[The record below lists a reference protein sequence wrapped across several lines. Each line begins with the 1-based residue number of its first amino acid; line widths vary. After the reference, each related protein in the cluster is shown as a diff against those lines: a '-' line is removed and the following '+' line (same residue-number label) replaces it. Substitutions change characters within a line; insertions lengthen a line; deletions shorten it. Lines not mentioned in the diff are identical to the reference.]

1 MATKIKFN
9 FKKAK
14 FKIAWL
20 KALKVIF
27 GLELQTAKIA
37 VDSGEFYYT
46 LKDNETYEAICIKVA
61 EVCGTIVA
69 EVCGTIG
76 ESFFSEEEIKNVMSV
91 VEPQIESQSTK
102 NINTTNNSRNIQE
115 ITPNVVKV
123 GSVYI
128 LTEEEYNHLYKCRGL
143 LMDMLGTYKQFL
155 QAYESFK

>member
-1 MATKIKFN
+1 MVKSIKGN
-9 FKKAK
+9 
-14 FKIAWL
+14 
-20 KALKVIF
+20 F

-46 LKDNETYEAICIKVA
+46 LRDNETYEAICIK
-61 EVCGTIVA
+61 VA

-123 GSVYI
+123 GSVNRKVFI
-128 LTEEEYNHLYKCRGL
+128 RGRTKTTRLKRQYCTVL
-143 LMDMLGTYKQFL
+143 LINQLFL
-155 QAYESFK
+155 

>member
-14 FKIAWL
+14 FKTAWL

-46 LKDNETYEAICIKVA
+46 LRDNETYEAICIK
-61 EVCGTIVA
+61 VA

-91 VEPQIESQSTK
+91 VEPQIESQST
-102 NINTTNNSRNIQE
+102 
-115 ITPNVVKV
+115 NVVKV

-128 LTEEEYNHLYKCRGL
+128 LTEEEYNYLCKCRGL

>member
-1 MATKIKFN
+1 MVTKIKFN

-46 LKDNETYEAICIKVA
+46 LRDNETYEAICIK
-61 EVCGTIVA
+61 VA

-91 VEPQIESQSTK
+91 VEPH
-102 NINTTNNSRNIQE
+102 IQE

-128 LTEEEYNHLYKCRGL
+128 LTEEEYNHLCKCRGL

>member
-14 FKIAWL
+14 FKTAWL

-61 EVCGTIVA
+61 EVCGTI
-69 EVCGTIG
+69 G
-76 ESFFSEEEIKNVMSV
+76 ESFFSEEEIKNVMSI

-102 NINTTNNSRNIQE
+102 DINTT
-115 ITPNVVKV
+115 K
-123 GSVYI
+123 YI
-128 LTEEEYNHLYKCRGL
+128 LTEEEYNHLCKCRGL

>member
-1 MATKIKFN
+1 MVTKIKFN

-46 LKDNETYEAICIKVA
+46 LRDNETYEAICIKVA
-61 EVCGTIVA
+61 EVCGTI
-69 EVCGTIG
+69 G
-76 ESFFSEEEIKNVMSV
+76 ESFFSEEELEEEIKNVMSV

-102 NINTTNNSRNIQE
+102 DINTTNNSRNIQE

-123 GSVYI
+123 GSVYT
-128 LTEEEYNHLYKCRGL
+128 LTEEEYNLLHNYRNL

>member
-61 EVCGTIVA
+61 EVCGTI
-69 EVCGTIG
+69 G
-76 ESFFSEEEIKNVMSV
+76 ESFFSEEEIKNVMSI
-91 VEPQIESQSTK
+91 VEPQIESHIGSSSWGYLHHSYYRRV
-102 NINTTNNSRNIQE
+102 NNNLIRYGCY
-115 ITPNVVKV
+115 TRFV
-123 GSVYI
+123 
-128 LTEEEYNHLYKCRGL
+128 LY
-143 LMDMLGTYKQFL
+143 FN
-155 QAYESFK
+155 

>member
-1 MATKIKFN
+1 MVTKIKFN

-46 LKDNETYEAICIKVA
+46 LRDNETYEAICIKVA
-61 EVCGTIVA
+61 EVCGTI
-69 EVCGTIG
+69 GG
-76 ESFFSEEEIKNVMSV
+76 SFFSEEEIKNVMSV
-91 VEPQIESQSTK
+91 VESQSTK
-102 NINTTNNSRNIQE
+102 DINTTNNSRNIQE

-128 LTEEEYNHLYKCRGL
+128 LTEEEYNHLCKCRGL

-155 QAYESFK
+155 QAYGSFK

>member
-14 FKIAWL
+14 FKTAWL

-61 EVCGTIVA
+61 EVCGTI
-69 EVCGTIG
+69 G
-76 ESFFSEEEIKNVMSV
+76 ESFFSEEEIKNVMSI
-91 VEPQIESQSTK
+91 VEPQIESQST
-102 NINTTNNSRNIQE
+102 NNSRNTQE
-115 ITPNVVKV
+115 ITPNAVKV

-128 LTEEEYNHLYKCRGL
+128 LTEEEYNHLCKCRGL
-143 LMDMLGTYKQFL
+143 LMDMLGTFKQFL
-155 QAYESFK
+155 QAYVL

>member
-1 MATKIKFN
+1 M
-9 FKKAK
+9 
-14 FKIAWL
+14 

-46 LKDNETYEAICIKVA
+46 LKDNETYEAIYIK
-61 EVCGTIVA
+61 VA

-128 LTEEEYNHLYKCRGL
+128 LTEEEYNHLCKYRGL
-143 LMDMLGTYKQFL
+143 LMNMLGTYKQFL

>member
-1 MATKIKFN
+1 MH
-9 FKKAK
+9 
-14 FKIAWL
+14 
-20 KALKVIF
+20 
-27 GLELQTAKIA
+27 
-37 VDSGEFYYT
+37 
-46 LKDNETYEAICIKVA
+46 
-61 EVCGTIVA
+61 
-69 EVCGTIG
+69 
-76 ESFFSEEEIKNVMSV
+76 ESFFSEEEIKNVMSI

-128 LTEEEYNHLYKCRGL
+128 LTEEEYNHLCKYRGL